1 MKVLVP
7 WKREGSDRLLTI
19 LCPYQFRNESIPF
32 NPIHQEYWKNKIRD
46 SIPYQFLISIDGT
59 VFPETQYQDIC
70 YEINY
75 VRVAAN
81 FEEDS
86 FELENKTGFIDIL
99 RPPPYITTGWS
110 FIGWY
115 YEVVDAFYVHFN
127 VIPIYSDMNQTWGWY
142 DNETEA
148 WTGGVGAVSPI
159 PSTDQVQNK
168 VKCKMGFLPFK
179 I

>member
-1 MKVLVP
+1 M
-7 WKREGSDRLLTI
+7 W
-19 LCPYQFRNESIPF
+19 
-32 NPIHQEYWKNKIRD
+32 
-46 SIPYQFLISIDGT
+46 
-59 VFPETQYQDIC
+59 
-70 YEINY
+70 
-75 VRVAAN
+75 VAAN

-142 DNETEA
+142 DNETAYSSRIIQLICDLSE
-148 WTGGVGAVSPI
+148 
-159 PSTDQVQNK
+159 K
-168 VKCKMGFLPFK
+168 K
-179 I
+179 